1 MNAARK
7 KFTVLVA
14 VDDPDY
20 QFLIKV
26 AIAEIA
32 SNIEMNFVFNGE
44 QMMHYLLKD
53 QLERELNRQSLPNL
67 IIADFREPH
76 FGEKAVTELR
86 SHEKFYNIPLYLLL
100 YDYSDKRKEQLQ
112 VAGANDVI
120 AKPHTFHDLKKALEK
135 VIQKHQPKRLT
146 QGLFCCRCEEYM
158 EFDPN
163 WGTLKGHFT
172 LTAEETDFIKERF
185 NGPLC
190 VPCLRQLK
198 TSYRIVSGKIDSAD
212 KGVYSKN

>member
-7 KFTVLVA
+7 KFSVLVA

-32 SNIEMNFVFNGE
+32 SSIEMNLVFNGE
-44 QMMHYLLKD
+44 QVMHYLLKG
-53 QLERELNRQSLPNL
+53 QLERELNRQLLPNI
-67 IIADFREPH
+67 IIADFKEPH
-76 FGEKAVTELR
+76 FGEKALSEIR
-86 SHEKFYNIPLYLLL
+86 AYEKFYNIPIYLLL
-100 YDYSDKRKEQLQ
+100 SEFSEKRREQLL
-112 VAGANDVI
+112 VMGANEVL
-120 AKPHTFHDLKKALEK
+120 AKPHTFHDLKKSLEK

-163 WGTLKGHFT
+163 WGSLKGHFT
-172 LTAEETDFIKERF
+172 LTPEETEFIKERF
-185 NGPLC
+185 SGPLC

-198 TSYRIVSGKIDSAD
+198 TSYKIVSGKIDSS
-212 KGVYSKN
+212 SKTIISNN

>member
-32 SNIEMNFVFNGE
+32 GHIEMNLVFNGE
-44 QMMHYLLKD
+44 QVMHYLLKD

-67 IIADFREPH
+67 IIADFKEPH
-76 FGEKAVTELR
+76 FGEKAIKDIR
-86 SHEKFYNIPLYLLL
+86 SYERFYNIPVYLLL
-100 YDYSDKRKEQLQ
+100 SEFSEKRREQLQ
-112 VAGANDVI
+112 VLGANEVI
-120 AKPHTFHDLKKALEK
+120 AKPQTFHDLKKAVEK
-135 VIQKHQPKRLT
+135 IIQKHQPKRLT

-163 WGTLKGHFT
+163 WGALAGHFT
-172 LTAEETDFIKERF
+172 LSPEESEFIKDRF

-198 TSYRIVSGKIDSAD
+198 TSYKIVTGRIDSE
-212 KGVYSKN
+212 GKNILSNN

>member
-86 SHEKFYNIPLYLLL
+86 SNEKFYNIPLYLLL